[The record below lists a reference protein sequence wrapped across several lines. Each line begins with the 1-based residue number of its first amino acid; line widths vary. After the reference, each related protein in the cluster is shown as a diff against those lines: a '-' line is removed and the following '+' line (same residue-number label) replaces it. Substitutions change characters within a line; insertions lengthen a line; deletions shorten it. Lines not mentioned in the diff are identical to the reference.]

1 MDSNT
6 YQKQFGRTLAP
17 VFFPENVNPLFLGM
31 LLAGRSQTAKIIDAS
46 KRALFYNNTDRLGEY
61 EGPARNDLNLPYHD
75 EPEIIHAILGME
87 GEVTEVSDV
96 VFDSNLTK
104 DEKRAKIID
113 ECGDTLWFMAL
124 LFKNFDITFEEVFA
138 ANIAKLAQ
146 RYPEKFSVEAAVNRD
161 LEAES
166 NVLQFQA
173 RRKLPVNSTS
183 VLETQ
188 ETLH

>member
-1 MDSNT
+1 MDSKT
-6 YQKQFGRTLAP
+6 YQTQFSRTLAP
-17 VFFPENVNPLFLGM
+17 VFFPENVNPLFLGL

-46 KRALFYNNTDRLGEY
+46 KRALFYNKTDRLGEY
-61 EGPARNDLNLPYHD
+61 EGEARNHLGLPYQD

-96 VFDSNLTK
+96 AFDSNLTK
-104 DEKRAKIID
+104 DEKRTKIID
-113 ECGDTLWFMAL
+113 ECGDTLWYMAL
-124 LFKNFDITFEEVFA
+124 LFKHFDITFEEVFA

-146 RYPEKFSVEAAVNRD
+146 RYPEKFSLEAAVNRD

-173 RRKLPVNSTS
+173 RRKPTVLPTGGDAA
-183 VLETQ
+183 
-188 ETLH
+188 